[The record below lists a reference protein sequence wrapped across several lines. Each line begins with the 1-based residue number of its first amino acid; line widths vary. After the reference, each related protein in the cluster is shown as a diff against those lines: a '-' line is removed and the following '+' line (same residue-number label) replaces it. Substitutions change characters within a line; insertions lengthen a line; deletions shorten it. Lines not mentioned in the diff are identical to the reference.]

1 MFPIITK
8 IPVFPILGLVFGIL
22 LLLFGRRLFWLFV
35 GAVGFLIG
43 LSLATR
49 FFSAQPEW
57 VTLLLA
63 VIFGVL
69 GALLAIFV
77 KKIAVA
83 VAGFAAGGY
92 LIYQVMAMVQAN
104 LGEFTWVIY
113 IVGGVMG
120 AIIFA
125 LMFDWTLI
133 ILSSITGAIM
143 TTQAIPI
150 PLPGALEIILA
161 LVLVIVGLVFQ
172 ANMKKNHH

>member
-35 GAVGFLIG
+35 GAVGFLFG

-57 VTLLLA
+57 VTLALA
-63 VIFGVL
+63 LICGL
-69 GALLAIFV
+69 AGALLAVFV
-77 KKIAVA
+77 KRIAIA
-83 VAGFAAGGY
+83 VAGFAVGGY
-92 LIYQVMAMVQAN
+92 IIYQIMAMVQAN
-104 LGEFTWVIY
+104 LGELTWVIY
-113 IVGGVMG
+113 IVGGILG

-125 LMFDWTLI
+125 LLFDWTLI

-161 LVLVIVGLVFQ
+161 VVLVIVGLVFQ